1 MEVISLFTEFVK
13 RPGLDK
19 LGRPIRLRINY
30 FEITD
35 FPFNN
40 VYHYEIV
47 ILPEVPP
54 TLNRKIFRMSDVTMP
69 EDNTNNVDRRPP
81 RIFKIRIKKVA
92 EIHME
97 EINMFL
103 DRRGL
108 MTLNVL
114 TGIMALNGSQSLNE
128 GVEAWQVKKV
138 LNKRTIEELR
148 DISERDRLKIENF
161 LKNLKIYATHDEN
174 ALNRRFRISKVT
186 NTSDS
191 NTTTFD
197 DNGNQTDVASYFQ
210 RKYNMQLQ
218 HPFLPCIVIREE
230 TYLPLEVC
238 NVVETRQIQYD
249 CQPSQSRANKINQG
263 IGILNYQQNEYYM
276 QRFDF
281 RLPLV
286 QQLGSWACTV
296 FGSENDFPMSAIQK
310 FIRELQVWLKAG
322 NDAKAQPQLILC
334 ILPNTGVSLYD
345 AEIKRVGD
353 TVTGVVTLCIQSRN
367 MFAIKKQ
374 YCVNVYLKINAKLG
388 GMNSFINPSQLLF
401 VSESPTIILG
411 ASVIHPV
418 PGDTSRPSIAAV
430 AASID
435 AMASRYV
442 ASIRVQQEYEIK
454 AIKVVCKSL
463 EVTFV
468 VAQKRHHTRFF
479 PIDKKDG
486 DRAGNCLPGT
496 SRPTHYRVLFDENG
510 FSSDAL
516 QILTYNLCYSFAR
529 CTRAVSIVPS
539 VYYARLVC
547 LIPLVSLTL
556 IENFQIAEKS
566 FYGVR
571 AVFEDDANNE

>member
-1 MEVISLFTEFVK
+1 
-13 RPGLDK
+13 
-19 LGRPIRLRINY
+19 
-30 FEITD
+30 
-35 FPFNN
+35 
-40 VYHYEIV
+40 
-47 ILPEVPP
+47 
-54 TLNRKIFRMSDVTMP
+54 MSDVTMP

-108 MTLNVL
+108 TMTSNVL
-114 TGIMALNGSQSLNE
+114 TGIMALNVLIHHMPSMMLKRREYFVLIRNMMINIDFHATAFYESSSLTRI
-128 GVEAWQVKKV
+128 VKKV

-161 LKNLKIYATHDEN
+161 LKNLKIYATH

-197 DNGNQTDVASYFQ
+197 DNGNQTDVASCFQ

-238 NVVETRQIQYD
+238 NVVEGQLFMRKLNERHGKYD

-263 IGILNYQQNEYYM
+263 DI
-276 QRFDF
+276 
-281 RLPLV
+281 
-286 QQLGSWACTV
+286 
-296 FGSENDFPMSAIQK
+296 ENSLK
-310 FIRELQVWLKAG
+310 QVWLKAG
-322 NDAKAQPQLILC
+322 NNAKAQPQLILC
-334 ILPNTGVSLYD
+334 ILSNTGVSIYD
-345 AEIKRVGD
+345 AEIKRAGD
-353 TVTGVVTLCIQSRN
+353 TVIGVVTQCIQSRN

-374 YCVNVYLKINAKLG
+374 YCVNVCLKINAKLG

-430 AASID
+430 TASID

-442 ASIRVQQEYEIK
+442 ASIRVQTCRQKTCERKPERILFYRNGVSEGQFLAMLEYEIK
-454 AIKVVCKSL
+454 LHANHLNHTSL
-463 EVTFV
+463 
-468 VAQKRHHTRFF
+468 Q
-479 PIDKKDG
+479 
-486 DRAGNCLPGT
+486 GT
-496 SRPTHYRVLFDENG
+496 SRPTHYHVLFDENG

-547 LIPLVSLTL
+547 RTR
-556 IENFQIAEKS
+556 FH
-566 FYGVR
+566 
-571 AVFEDDANNE
+571 ANARGTSSYATVKPELLRVMYFM

>member
-1 MEVISLFTEFVK
+1 
-13 RPGLDK
+13 
-19 LGRPIRLRINY
+19 
-30 FEITD
+30 
-35 FPFNN
+35 
-40 VYHYEIV
+40 
-47 ILPEVPP
+47 
-54 TLNRKIFRMSDVTMP
+54 MP

-108 MTLNVL
+108 MTSNVL
-114 TGIMALNGSQSLNE
+114 TGIMALN
-128 GVEAWQVKKV
+128 V
-138 LNKRTIEELR
+138 LIHHMPSMMLKRRGEYFVLIR
-148 DISERDRLKIENF
+148 
-161 LKNLKIYATHDEN
+161 NLKFYATHDEN

-238 NVVETRQIQYD
+238 NVVEGQLFMRKLNERHGKYD

-263 IGILNYQQNEYYM
+263 IGILNYQQDEYM
-276 QRFDF
+276 QQFDF
-281 RLPLV
+281 R
-286 QQLGSWACTV
+286 
-296 FGSENDFPMSAIQK
+296 
-310 FIRELQVWLKAG
+310 QVWLKAG

-374 YCVNVYLKINAKLG
+374 YWVNVYLKINAKLG

-442 ASIRVQQEYEIK
+442 ASIRVQQEVISHLADMTK
-454 AIKVVCKSL
+454 
-463 EVTFV
+463 
-468 VAQKRHHTRFF
+468 
-479 PIDKKDG
+479 
-486 DRAGNCLPGT
+486 
-496 SRPTHYRVLFDENG
+496 
-510 FSSDAL
+510 
-516 QILTYNLCYSFAR
+516 
-529 CTRAVSIVPS
+529 
-539 VYYARLVC
+539 
-547 LIPLVSLTL
+547 
-556 IENFQIAEKS
+556 
-566 FYGVR
+566 
-571 AVFEDDANNE
+571 

>member
-108 MTLNVL
+108 MTSNVL
-114 TGIMALNGSQSLNE
+114 TGIMALNVLIHHMPSMMLKRRGEYFVLIRQFNTDSE
-128 GVEAWQVKKV
+128 KV

-161 LKNLKIYATHDEN
+161 LKNLKFYATHDEN

-230 TYLPLEVC
+230 TYLPLEGQLFMRKL
-238 NVVETRQIQYD
+238 NERHGKYD

-263 IGILNYQQNEYYM
+263 IGILNYQQDEYM
-276 QRFDF
+276 QQFDF
-281 RLPLV
+281 RVSNEMAITQARILPAPNYSIILLLEIV
-286 QQLGSWACTV
+286 Q
-296 FGSENDFPMSAIQK
+296 EM
-310 FIRELQVWLKAG
+310 QVWLKAG

-374 YCVNVYLKINAKLG
+374 YWVNVYLKINAKLG

-442 ASIRVQQEYEIK
+442 ASIRVQQEVISHLADMTK
-454 AIKVVCKSL
+454 
-463 EVTFV
+463 
-468 VAQKRHHTRFF
+468 
-479 PIDKKDG
+479 
-486 DRAGNCLPGT
+486 
-496 SRPTHYRVLFDENG
+496 
-510 FSSDAL
+510 
-516 QILTYNLCYSFAR
+516 
-529 CTRAVSIVPS
+529 
-539 VYYARLVC
+539 
-547 LIPLVSLTL
+547 
-556 IENFQIAEKS
+556 
-566 FYGVR
+566 
-571 AVFEDDANNE
+571 

>member
-1 MEVISLFTEFVK
+1 MINIDFHATAFYESSSLT
-13 RPGLDK
+13 
-19 LGRPIRLRINY
+19 RI
-30 FEITD
+30 
-35 FPFNN
+35 
-40 VYHYEIV
+40 
-47 ILPEVPP
+47 
-54 TLNRKIFRMSDVTMP
+54 
-69 EDNTNNVDRRPP
+69 
-81 RIFKIRIKKVA
+81 
-92 EIHME
+92 
-97 EINMFL
+97 
-103 DRRGL
+103 
-108 MTLNVL
+108 
-114 TGIMALNGSQSLNE
+114 
-128 GVEAWQVKKV
+128 VKKV

-238 NVVETRQIQYD
+238 NVVEGQLFMRKLNERHGKY
-249 CQPSQSRANKINQG
+249 S

-281 RLPLV
+281 RVSNEVAITQARIFPAPNYSITLLLEIVQEMLPLV

-442 ASIRVQQEYEIK
+442 ASIRVQQEVISHLADMTK
-454 AIKVVCKSL
+454 
-463 EVTFV
+463 
-468 VAQKRHHTRFF
+468 
-479 PIDKKDG
+479 
-486 DRAGNCLPGT
+486 
-496 SRPTHYRVLFDENG
+496 
-510 FSSDAL
+510 
-516 QILTYNLCYSFAR
+516 
-529 CTRAVSIVPS
+529 
-539 VYYARLVC
+539 
-547 LIPLVSLTL
+547 
-556 IENFQIAEKS
+556 
-566 FYGVR
+566 
-571 AVFEDDANNE
+571 

>member
-54 TLNRKIFRMSDVTMP
+54 TLNRKIFRVA
-69 EDNTNNVDRRPP
+69 EDSFLGRPP

-114 TGIMALNGSQSLNE
+114 TGIMALNVLIHHMPSMMLKRRGEYFVLIRNMMINIDFHATAFYESSSLTRI
-128 GVEAWQVKKV
+128 VKKV

-238 NVVETRQIQYD
+238 NVVEGQLFMR
-249 CQPSQSRANKINQG
+249 K
-263 IGILNYQQNEYYM
+263 LNERHGKY
-276 QRFDF
+276 RI
-281 RLPLV
+281 RKLPLV

-496 SRPTHYRVLFDENG
+496 FVVEQDFIANARGTSYATVKPELLRVMYFM
-510 FSSDAL
+510 
-516 QILTYNLCYSFAR
+516 
-529 CTRAVSIVPS
+529 
-539 VYYARLVC
+539 
-547 LIPLVSLTL
+547 
-556 IENFQIAEKS
+556 
-566 FYGVR
+566 
-571 AVFEDDANNE
+571 